1 MAIAEQLSNREKN
14 IRVHCSLVLIFLND
28 IKTIISLWQDFTRH
42 DETDAAFRPVI
53 VIRCRHVRKI
63 KLFLVRGIASDYVKR
78 YYSLRLCSL
87 LTDQRFRIFC

>member
-14 IRVHCSLVLIFLND
+14 IRVHRSLVLIFLND
-28 IKTIISLWQDFTRH
+28 IKTIISKILPVMMRQTRR
-42 DETDAAFRPVI
+42 FVQL
-53 VIRCRHVRKI
+53 VIRCRHVRII

-78 YYSLRLCSL
+78 YHSLRLCSL

>member
-28 IKTIISLWQDFTRH
+28 IKTIISKILPVMMRQTRR
-42 DETDAAFRPVI
+42 FVQL
-53 VIRCRHVRKI
+53 VIRYRHVRKI
-63 KLFLVRGIASDYVKR
+63 KLFLVRGIARDYVKR
-78 YYSLRLCSL
+78 YSSLRLCSL

>member
-28 IKTIISLWQDFTRH
+28 IKTIISKILPVMMRQTRR
-42 DETDAAFRPVI
+42 FVQL
-53 VIRCRHVRKI
+53 VIRYRHVRKL